1 MKISANTNLKQTQ
14 NLTMTP
20 SLQQALKVLQMTSA
34 ELEMEVMDYL
44 DRNIM
49 LELDDSSERN
59 SDEILT
65 DSNENL
71 PLEKEVFDTEQGQ
84 NQEGPLTHETS
95 AEALS
100 FDEDK
105 MDYNVETDWDGF
117 QDTDSFSGSQ
127 DEENN
132 PLENMNS
139 HSESLQ
145 DVLMWQLN
153 LSTFSPLDRVIAELL
168 IDSINADGYL
178 GITLEDALSA
188 LQRDYPD
195 LELDEVQAVLRRIQ
209 YFDPCGVGARTLEEC
224 LCLQLR
230 ALNPYPS
237 WADKAQTIL
246 TEYSGL
252 LARLDLVQLSR
263 KLKINETALRTILNE
278 LRHLNPKP
286 GLIYGSSEPAITQP
300 DILVDIVKNKVSV
313 TLNPSTVPKIR
324 INQTYERIA
333 QTQKKMAMLK
343 EHLNDARFFIRAVNS
358 RFDTLLNVAHEIV
371 EHQKAFFFEG
381 ESAMR
386 SLQLK
391 QIAEKLE
398 IHESTVSRAIAGK
411 TLLCP
416 TGIYELKFFFSNQ
429 MTNAQVVATP
439 NGLANPNQPESDD
452 PSGVAIRAALKQLIA
467 NEPSEKPYS
476 DSKLEVLLK
485 AEGFSVARRTIA
497 KYREALGILSS
508 TERRTLR

>member
-14 NLTMTP
+14 SLIMTP

-34 ELEMEVMDYL
+34 ELEIEVMDYL

-49 LELDDSSERN
+49 LELDDASESN

-65 DSNENL
+65 DFNEKL
-71 PLEKEVFDTEQGQ
+71 PLDKEFFETDKDQHL
-84 NQEGPLTHETS
+84 EGAQIHEVS

-100 FDEDK
+100 FDDDHV
-105 MDYNVETDWDGF
+105 DYNVETDWDGF
-117 QDTDSFSGSQ
+117 QDVDSFSGSR
-127 DEENN
+127 DDENN

-145 DVLMWQLN
+145 DALMWQLN
-153 LSTFSPLDRVIAELL
+153 LSTFSPLDRAIAEFL

-178 GITLEDALSA
+178 GITLEEALSA

-195 LELDEVQAVLRRIQ
+195 LELDEIQAVLRRIQ
-209 YFDPCGVGARTLEEC
+209 YFEPCGVGARTLEEC
-224 LCLQLR
+224 LCLQLK
-230 ALNPYPS
+230 ALKPYPS
-237 WADKAQTIL
+237 WADQAQLIL
-246 TEYSGL
+246 TKYSGL

-263 KLKINETALRTILNE
+263 KLKINETTLRAILND

-286 GLIYGSSEPAITQP
+286 GLVYGHSDQEIAQP
-300 DILVDIVKNKVSV
+300 DILVDIIKNKVSV
-313 TLNPSTVPKIR
+313 TLNPSIVPKIR
-324 INQTYERIA
+324 INRAYEHIA
-333 QTQKKMAMLK
+333 HTQKKMAVLK

-358 RFDTLLNVAHEIV
+358 RFDTLLKVAHEIV
-371 EHQKAFFFEG
+371 EYQKAFFFEG

-391 QIAEKLE
+391 QIAEKLD

-429 MTNAQVVATP
+429 ISNTHITTHHQ
-439 NGLANPNQPESDD
+439 GLADPNSSESDD
-452 PSGVAIRAALKQLIA
+452 PSGVAIRAALKQLIV